1 MLADTHAVRCARIAL
16 ALTAPLF
23 AADTAEARRGVK
35 PYYSESYQTRGP
47 VRGYEGY
54 VSTRLLCS
62 YKRFP
67 NRECTSGTGG
77 KQRCRVTSWRLEQTC
92 QSGAHARPHPSPRP
106 TSGR

>member
-1 MLADTHAVRCARIAL
+1 MLTSTKCATAIAAL
-16 ALTAPLF
+16 ALTAPLL
-23 AADTAEARRGVK
+23 AAGSAEARRGVK

-54 VSTRLLCS
+54 VAPDYYCS

-67 NRECTSGTGG
+67 NRECTTADGG

-92 QSGAHARPHPSPRP
+92 Q
-106 TSGR
+106 